1 MEQAR
6 ILSASDLRSTIVM
19 GVDDAPENL
28 MLLEMVLKRAGYTFI
43 GAASGPT
50 CLSLV
55 DRAVPRLILLDV
67 EMPVIDGFE
76 TCRRLR
82 AKPALR
88 STPIAFLTNRNS
100 AADVKA
106 GMAAG
111 GNDFLLKPFDLAKLV
126 ERVKHWT
133 GRPLPEGVE
142 RGSP

>member
-1 MEQAR
+1 MEHAR
-6 ILSASDLRSTIVM
+6 VLNASDLRSKIVM

-28 MLLEMVLKRAGYTFI
+28 MLLELVLKRAGYTFI
-43 GAASGPT
+43 GAANGPT

-55 DRAVPRLILLDV
+55 DRAVPRLILLDI
-67 EMPVIDGFE
+67 EMPVFDGFE

-100 AADVKA
+100 AADVKE

-111 GNDFLLKPFDLAKLV
+111 GNDFLLKPFDLVKLV

-133 GRPLPEGVE
+133 GRTVQEGLE
-142 RGSP
+142 RGAP